1 MIMMYAVT
9 VDSSL
14 LELLTYCENMHK
26 IILSKLT
33 FAVKIRKTN
42 MSLNSMIGRGDD
54 QFPSLE
60 VQLPLRAGI
69 SCFRILFLLNAYYN
83 KDNKVKWKEV
93 AVERE

>member
-42 MSLNSMIGRGDD
+42 MSLNSVNRK
-54 QFPSLE
+54 
-60 VQLPLRAGI
+60 R
-69 SCFRILFLLNAYYN
+69 R
-83 KDNKVKWKEV
+83 
-93 AVERE
+93 